1 MVMGLGTGRK
11 DSGDEQRVDK
21 GVSSGDVTTLATR
34 GAEGVEQ

>member
-1 MVMGLGTGRK
+1 MVMGLGAGCE
-11 DSGDEQRVDK
+11 DSRDEQGVDK